1 MNTFTQFQTFEIPP
15 RSNGLSESRT
25 VLASHD
31 AAEDRDAPDGS
42 PDSRQPGREAI
53 LSAKLDRF
61 LKRGRIETPYAV
73 IDLDLV
79 AERYSAMRRSL
90 PGALIYYAVQ
100 ANPERAILRRLHQL
114 GANFDVASV
123 AELRRCLSAGAS
135 PEQIAYGN
143 TIKKERD
150 IALAYKLGVRM
161 FCFDS
166 LSELRKLAVRAPGS
180 RVCCRLL
187 VQAQGAEWSLSRK
200 FGCDADMAYDLLKL
214 SRQLGLVPQGL
225 IFHVGTQQTDPCQWS
240 APIHA
245 AAQLFSKLAREGI
258 NLELLSL
265 GGGLPAHYRSGTPSD
280 DVYVSEIMRS
290 IRRSFG
296 GSEPM
301 IMIEPGRSLVAD
313 AGVIQT
319 EVVLI
324 SKKSYSDAQRWVF
337 LDIGKFGGL
346 IETLDESIKYRF
358 RTPHDGKPVG
368 RVILAGP
375 TCDSADILYEKSSY
389 ELPLDLKE
397 GDRVEILSA
406 GAYTHT
412 YASICLNGLPSL
424 RAYCI

>member
-1 MNTFTQFQTFEIPP
+1 VNAFTQFQTFEIRPC
-15 RSNGLSESRT
+15 SNGLSESRT
-25 VLASHD
+25 LL
-31 AAEDRDAPDGS
+31 APDDAVEDSGV
-42 PDSRQPGREAI
+42 PDSCPDSLPRSREAI
-53 LSAKLDRF
+53 PSAKLDRF
-61 LKRGRIETPYAV
+61 LKRGRIETPYVV

-90 PGALIYYAVQ
+90 PRALIYYAVK
-100 ANPERAILRRLHQL
+100 AHPESAILRRLHQL
-114 GANFDVASV
+114 GAKFDVASI

-135 PEQIAYGN
+135 PEQISYGN

-150 IALAYKLGVRM
+150 IARAYRFGVRM
-161 FCFDS
+161 FSFDS
-166 LSELRKLAVRAPGS
+166 LSELRKLAVHAPGS

-187 VQAQGAEWSLSRK
+187 IQAQGAQSPLGRK
-200 FGCDADMAYDLLKL
+200 FGCDSDMACDLLKL

-225 IFHVGTQQTDPCQWS
+225 VFHVGSQQADPSEWS
-240 APIHA
+240 APIHV

-258 NLELLSL
+258 NLELLNL
-265 GGGLPAHYRSGTPSD
+265 GGGLPAHYRSGIPSH
-280 DVYVSEIMRS
+280 DVYVSEIMRA

-301 IMIEPGRSLVAD
+301 IVVEPGRSLVAD

-324 SKKSYSDAQRWVF
+324 SKKSYSDAHRWVF

-358 RTPHDGKPVG
+358 RTPHDGKPAG

-389 ELPLDLKE
+389 DLPLDLKE

>member
-1 MNTFTQFQTFEIPP
+1 MNTFTQFQTFEIRPC
-15 RSNGLSESRT
+15 SNGLSESRT
-25 VLASHD
+25 VV
-31 AAEDRDAPDGS
+31 APDDAVEDGGAPDCR
-42 PDSRQPGREAI
+42 PDSLQRRREAI
-53 LSAKLDRF
+53 PSAKLDRF
-61 LKRGRIETPYAV
+61 LKRGGLETPYVV

-79 AERYSAMRRSL
+79 AERYSAMRGSL
-90 PGALIYYAVQ
+90 PGVHISYPVK
-100 ANPERAILRRLHQL
+100 ANPESAILGRLHHL

-135 PEQIAYGN
+135 PEQISYGN

-150 IALAYKLGVRM
+150 IACAYGFGVRI
-161 FCFDS
+161 FSFDS
-166 LSELRKLAVRAPGS
+166 LSELRKLAAHAPGS

-187 VQAQGAEWSLSRK
+187 IPPQGAEWPHGRK
-200 FGCDADMAYDLLKL
+200 FGCDSDMACDLLKL
-214 SRQLGLVPQGL
+214 SRRLGLVPQGL
-225 IFHVGTQQTDPCQWS
+225 NFHVGSQQTDPCQWS

-245 AAQLFSKLAREGI
+245 AAQIFSKLAREGI
-258 NLELLSL
+258 NLEFLNL
-265 GGGLPAHYRSGTPSD
+265 GGGLPAHYRSGIPNH
-280 DVYVSEIMRS
+280 DVYVSEIMRA

-301 IMIEPGRSLVAD
+301 IMVEPGRSLVAD

-324 SKKSYSDAQRWVF
+324 SKKSYSDPHRWVF

-346 IETLDESIKYRF
+346 IETLGESIKYRF

-375 TCDSADILYEKSSY
+375 TCDSADILYETSSY
-389 ELPLDLKE
+389 ELPLALKE

-406 GAYTHT
+406 GAYTHA